1 MAIVALLEST
11 ELRVEPGKTVET
23 TITVYNTTDIV
34 EQFQVRPLGQ
44 CADWTVVEP
53 DSVSLFPGTSGTMKV
68 KITPPR
74 RFDTPA
80 GVAHFGLAVSAS
92 NFPNETTVEEG
103 TVDVL
108 PFEEIKAELAPQA
121 VTGRI
126 RSRMSLAVDSLGNSP
141 VQVSVV
147 TKDPTD
153 SLAFLVRPRSMEL
166 TPGKAHF
173 TKIRIRPRKKMF
185 RGTSKVHRFKVSVLR
200 DGAEAV
206 TIDGTMSQRPVL
218 TRVGIGL
225 LVLLTGLLAWYA
237 VIKPAVK
244 NVAVSALAPSIAAQ
258 NQASQALT
266 QKVSTVNSQLSQ
278 AASQVS
284 TVSSQVNALA
294 SSTTS
299 SSTTTSSTTTS
310 TTTVP
315 TTTTTTFPPKF
326 ENVNYNTTLETISPP
341 GTTGSTSF
349 DLSNTQTFSLT
360 DLVVED
366 LSGGSGI
373 VRVQQFVASSKTTRD
388 LFLYNLVTLVQTNYR
403 FNTPAVF
410 NPGDKLLLTVT
421 CGTAQSA
428 CDVAAYMAGNMNQP
442 VPTTTAST
450 TTTAAG

>member
-11 ELRVEPGKTVET
+11 ELRVEPGKTAET

-34 EQFQVRPLGQ
+34 EQFHVQPLGQ

-53 DSVSLFPGTSGTMKV
+53 DAVSLFPGTSGSMKV

-74 RFDTPA
+74 RFDTPP
-80 GVAHFGLAVSAS
+80 GIAHFGLLVSAT
-92 NFPNETTVEEG
+92 NFPNEDTVEEG
-103 TVDVL
+103 TIDVL
-108 PFEEIKAELAPQA
+108 PFEEIKAELAPQS

-126 RSRMSLAVDSLGNSP
+126 RSKMSLAVDSLGNSP
-141 VQVSVV
+141 VTVHVV

-185 RGTSKVHRFKVSVLR
+185 RGTSKVHRFKVSVQR
-200 DGAEAV
+200 EGSEPV

-218 TRVGIGL
+218 TRLGIGA

-258 NQASQALT
+258 NQASQVLT

-284 TVSSQVNALA
+284 TVSSQVNAL
-294 SSTTS
+294 S
-299 SSTTTSSTTTS
+299 SSTTAASTTTTS
-310 TTTVP
+310 TTTTSTTTTTVP
-315 TTTTTTFPPKF
+315 TTTTTTLPPKF
-326 ENVNYNTTLETISPP
+326 QNVNYNTTLETISPP
-341 GTTGSTSF
+341 GSTGSTSF
-349 DLSNTQTFSLT
+349 NLSSSQTFSLT

-373 VRVQQFVASSKTTRD
+373 VRVQQYVASSKTTRD

-410 NPGDKLLLTVT
+410 NPGDKFLLTVT

-442 VPTTTAST
+442 IPAT
-450 TTTAAG
+450 TTTPAAG